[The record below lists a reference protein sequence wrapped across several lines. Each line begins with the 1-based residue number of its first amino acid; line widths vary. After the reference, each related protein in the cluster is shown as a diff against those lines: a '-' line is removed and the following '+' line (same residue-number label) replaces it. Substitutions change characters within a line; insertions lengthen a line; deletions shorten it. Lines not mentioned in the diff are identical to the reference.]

1 MERICSPNQTYERV
15 RPLLKTFGITRI
27 GRQTGLDQIGIPVWC
42 AYMPDA
48 RSIAVAQGKGLTDA
62 DARTSAVMEALER
75 AVASAPFLSTSNTSA
90 LALRDAGQRVDLL
103 VPLLARN
110 QPLPRDTEITAFA
123 AGVDLMT
130 GDRVHVPSGAV
141 LLDRTLSDCRYWQSS
156 DGLASGNTYDE
167 AVSHAL
173 LERIERD
180 AHVLWQVSPE
190 SKQHTLCMD
199 PSAFDDENVKSL
211 VMRIENAGIA
221 LRLFD
226 ITSDIGIPCIA
237 AFLAT
242 KTALATSAA
251 RYVDV
256 TFGCGVHPSPER
268 AAIRAL
274 TEAAQSRVT
283 YISGARDDVFHET
296 YRRPLPERLRRLF
309 YAEPSR
315 HAPAPGPRDLEGI
328 LMNLKRAGITQAI
341 AIRLSQ
347 PELPFSVVKILV
359 PELENPEG
367 ERRQRFGN
375 RAIAASF
382 AS

>member
-1 MERICSPNQTYERV
+1 MERICSPNETYERV

-27 GRQTGLDQIGIPVWC
+27 GRQTGLDRIGIPVWC
-42 AYMPDA
+42 AYMPNA
-48 RSIAVAQGKGLTDA
+48 RSVAVAQGKGLTDA

-75 AVASAPFLSTSNTSA
+75 VVASAPFLSTSNTSA

-110 QPLPRDTEITAFA
+110 QALPRDTDIMAFA

-130 GDRVHVPSGAV
+130 GDGVHVPRGAV

-180 AHVLWQVSPE
+180 AHVLWQVRPE
-190 SKQHTLCMD
+190 LKQHTLCMD
-199 PSAFDDENVKSL
+199 PSAFDDEDVNWL
-211 VMRIENAGIA
+211 VTRIENAGLV

-237 AFLAT
+237 AFLAA
-242 KTALATSAA
+242 KTALAAPGA

-256 TFGCGVHPSPER
+256 TFGCGAHPSPER

-274 TEAAQSRVT
+274 TEAVQSRLT

-309 YAEPSR
+309 CAEASR
-315 HAPAPGPRDLEGI
+315 HVPAPGPPDLEGI
-328 LMNLKRAGITQAI
+328 LMRLKQTAITQAI

-347 PELPFSVVKILV
+347 PELPFSVVKILA